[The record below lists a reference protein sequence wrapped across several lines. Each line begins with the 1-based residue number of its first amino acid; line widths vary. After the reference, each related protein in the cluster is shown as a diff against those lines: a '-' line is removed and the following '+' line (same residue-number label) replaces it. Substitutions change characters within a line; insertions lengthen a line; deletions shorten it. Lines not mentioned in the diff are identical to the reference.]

1 MEIKPVYIKTF
12 LFSVLIILFLFDSF
26 SFLTSSAS
34 GLNIIPAWAAFTR
47 NFLVLFC
54 SFLYLF
60 FKLNKTPVKKPELVS
75 VSWKSILWLGSF
87 ILLSV
92 ILNVVSFDTGFHKS
106 QTVQGIT
113 SESSDNISFD
123 SETNSASDPLPET
136 SETEKTPVL
145 LPNSFFSLF
154 ASYVFGIGL
163 FVFVVQSW
171 NSLRNFVYFKRTAK
185 FELNFRI
192 LLGLIIATGIVELA
206 SSQSGSIMQAITII
220 LYVLVAIY
228 IGLNS
233 FRLGWVLYVTRR
245 DKIISIFLIITI
257 LILGL
262 VILST
267 DLLGMGEPVSYLSP
281 FIFNFI
287 RFTLIY
293 IISFSFISLF
303 SIIFHLPTTEAFERK
318 SSELSSLHSLSKLV
332 SNVFDLNELSQAVV
346 NYSLQTTLS
355 EIGWLELYHTKKD
368 GTHSVKILAPQ
379 NINSSEIQ
387 QLVDTIQ
394 GNMREK
400 LVSTR
405 SLLIIDQGDRSDL
418 LDKKL
423 AKARKILSIAAVPLV
438 ARGELVGGLFISK
451 LIHAGFDKDD
461 SDTLSTFADQAAIAI
476 DNTRLFELSLEKER
490 LQQEL
495 FIAQKMQMK
504 LLPQTNP
511 VVNGLDIESV
521 SYPAYEVGGDYYDFI
536 VLPEDR
542 FGIIVADVSGKGTS
556 AAFYMAEVKG
566 IFQSLARIYYSPK
579 KLLLEANSVLF
590 GSLERKSF
598 VSLLYCVFDLK
609 KGIVTQSRAGHCP
622 LLVVRADGRSEF
634 VKSPGVGIGMGSS
647 AVIESKMAETEIK
660 LEVGDICVLYSDG
673 VVEAMNEKMDEFGYE
688 QLRRVIIENRKLSAK
703 EILDKL
709 ITEVNTFIWNGKA
722 NDDLTLVV
730 TKWMGMK

>member
-12 LFSVLIILFLFDSF
+12 LFGVLIILFLFDSF

-34 GLNIIPAWAAFTR
+34 GLNIIPVWAAFTR
-47 NFLVLFC
+47 NFLVLFAA
-54 SFLYLF
+54 FLYLF
-60 FKLNKTPVKKPELVS
+60 LKLNKTQVKKPELVS
-75 VSWKSILWLGSF
+75 TSWKSILWLGGF
-87 ILLSV
+87 VLLSV
-92 ILNVVSFDTGFHKS
+92 TMNIASFDTGFHKS
-106 QTVQGIT
+106 QTVQNLT
-113 SESSDNISFD
+113 SDFSEPAGTDQEIHQTDEVQPESSD
-123 SETNSASDPLPET
+123 
-136 SETEKTPVL
+136 TEKKQVL
-145 LPNSFFSLF
+145 LPNSFFSLI
-154 ASYVFGIGL
+154 ASYVFGIGF

-171 NSLRNFVYFKRTAK
+171 HGLRNFVYFKRTPR

-192 LLGLIIATGIVELA
+192 LLGLIIATGIVELGSPFSA
-206 SSQSGSIMQAITII
+206 SVMQAISIV
-220 LYVLVAIY
+220 LYVLVAVY
-228 IGLNS
+228 IGFNS

-245 DKIISIFLIITI
+245 DKIISIFLILTI
-257 LILGL
+257 LVLCT

-267 DLLGMGEPVSYLSP
+267 DLLGLGEPVSYLSP

-368 GTHSVKILAPQ
+368 GSHSVKILAPQ
-379 NINSSEIQ
+379 NISSAEIQ
-387 QLVDTIQ
+387 QLVDTVQ

-405 SLLIIDQGDRSDL
+405 SLLIIDQGDSSDL
-418 LDKKL
+418 LDSKL
-423 AKARKILSIAAVPLV
+423 AKTKKILSIAAVPLV

-461 SDTLSTFADQAAIAI
+461 CDTLSTFADQAAIAI
-476 DNTRLFELSLEKER
+476 DNTRLFDLSLEKER

-542 FGIIVADVSGKGTS
+542 FGVIVADVSGKGTS

-566 IFQSLARIYYSPK
+566 IFQSLARIYFSPK
-579 KLLLEANSVLF
+579 KLLIEANSVLF

-609 KGIVTQSRAGHCP
+609 KGIVSQSRAGHCP
-622 LLVVRADGRSEF
+622 LLVVRADGTSEF
-634 VKSPGVGIGMGSS
+634 IKSPGVGIGMGSS
-647 AVIESKMAETEIK
+647 AVIESKMVETEIK

-673 VVEAMNEKMDEFGYE
+673 VVEAMNENMDEFGYE
-688 QLRRVIIENRKLSAK
+688 HLRLVIVESRHLSAK
-703 EILDKL
+703 EILDRL

>member
-12 LFSVLIILFLFDSF
+12 LISVLITLFLFDSF
-26 SFLTSSAS
+26 SFLTNSAS
-34 GLNIIPAWAAFTR
+34 GLNIIPDWATFTR
-47 NFLVLFC
+47 NFLILFS

-60 FKLNKTPVKKPELVS
+60 FKLNKTVVKKPEPVS
-75 VSWKSILWLGSF
+75 VSWKSILWLGGF
-87 ILLSV
+87 ILVTILINVASVDIAFHKTESVQDLSSLSSENGNELSV
-92 ILNVVSFDTGFHKS
+92 DSTQNGDMPEAVS
-106 QTVQGIT
+106 
-113 SESSDNISFD
+113 
-123 SETNSASDPLPET
+123 
-136 SETEKTPVL
+136 EKKPVL
-145 LPNSFFSLF
+145 LPNSFFSLL
-154 ASYVFGIGL
+154 ASYVIGIGL
-163 FVFVVQSW
+163 FFFVVQSW
-171 NSLRNFVYFKRTAK
+171 ISLRNFVCFKRTPR

-192 LLGLIIATGIVELA
+192 LLGLIIVTGILDLTTTG
-206 SSQSGSIMQAITII
+206 SGSLMQAISII
-220 LYVLVAIY
+220 LYIAVAIF
-228 IGLNS
+228 IGFNS
-233 FRLGWVLYVTRR
+233 FRLGWVLYITRR
-245 DKIISIFLIITI
+245 DKIISIFLIII
-257 LILGL
+257 LFVLGS

-267 DLLGMGEPVSYLSP
+267 DLLSQGDSVSYLSP
-281 FIFNFI
+281 FIYNFI
-287 RFTLIY
+287 KFTLIY
-293 IISFSFISLF
+293 ILSFSGISLF

-355 EIGWLELYHTKKD
+355 EIGWLELYNPKKD
-368 GTHSVKILAPQ
+368 GSQSVKILAPQ
-379 NINSSEIQ
+379 NISSAEIQ
-387 QLVDTIQ
+387 QLIEANSESIR
-394 GNMREK
+394 GK
-400 LVSTR
+400 LVNTR
-405 SLLIIDQGDRSDL
+405 SLILIDHADTSDL

-423 AKARKILSIAAVPLV
+423 AKSRKISSLIVVPLV

-451 LIHAGFDKDD
+451 SIQSGFDKDD
-461 SDTLSTFADQAAIAI
+461 IDTLSTFADQAAIAI

-511 VVNGLDIESV
+511 VVNGLDVESV

-542 FGIIVADVSGKGTS
+542 FGVIVADVSGKGTS

-566 IFQSLARIYYSPK
+566 IFQSLARIYFSPK

-609 KGIVTQSRAGHCP
+609 RGIVSQSRAGHCP

-647 AVIESKMAETEIK
+647 AVIESKMAETEIQ

-673 VVEAMNEKMDEFGYE
+673 VVEAMNENMDEFGYE
-688 QLRRVIIENRKLSAK
+688 KLRQVIIENRNLSAK
-703 EILDKL
+703 GILDCL
-709 ITEVNTFIWNGKA
+709 ISEVNTFIWNGKA

-730 TKWMGMK
+730 TKWLGMK